1 MDLFA
6 GKADFH
12 YFVFKR
18 YVMVAQAPLNTE
30 DPPSDS
36 AASIDDSGERRRL
49 WRLPTIMTV
58 GLIAAVF
65 AVFWQTSWSIVSI
78 WIRSET
84 FTHGFLI
91 LPISAYLIW
100 RRRKDLLKYT
110 PAPNRWGIPVLIGIG
125 FVWLGAHSASV
136 LVLEQ
141 LAMMAIVPT
150 LVWTMLGW
158 QVTRAI
164 AFPLAFLFF
173 AVPMGE
179 ELVPYLMDFTANFT
193 VAALQLTGIPVFHEG
208 TYFEIPSGRWSV
220 IEACSGIRYLIASA
234 TLGCLYAYLTYHRL
248 GRRLLF
254 IILSVIVPIIA
265 NGLRAYMIV
274 MIAHLSNM
282 RLATGIDHIIYGWL
296 FFGIV
301 MVSLFWLGSFWRED
315 VTDQETSGQVR
326 QNTISPTLIASSK
339 PFIAT
344 GITVLFVVAVW
355 PVIGAS
361 INAGYKAPISISLNE
376 PVSRGGWHSTARSK
390 SSWRPHYTG
399 TDAVIDQSYQLGT
412 HRVNLYLAYYQ
423 RQRQGAELINSQNV
437 LVPQK
442 DPVWRQTA
450 DIPYEVTINGKHL
463 EVRLAKVR
471 SDDEDLLVWY
481 WYWVNG
487 QTTTNH
493 YLAKLWDAKAKLLG
507 ETGDAAAIIISTPLH
522 DDPGHAENELKD
534 FMNAMHTSI
543 ETSLENAVNE

>member
-1 MDLFA
+1 
-6 GKADFH
+6 
-12 YFVFKR
+12 
-18 YVMVAQAPLNTE
+18 MVEQVPFNTD
-30 DPPSDS
+30 DPPSGP
-36 AASIDDSGERRRL
+36 ATKIDELGERRQL
-49 WRLPTIMTV
+49 WRVPAMLTV
-58 GLIAAVF
+58 GLVIAVF

-100 RRRKDLLKYT
+100 QRRKDLLSYT
-110 PAPNRWGIPVLIGIG
+110 PAPNWWGIPVLMGIG
-125 FVWLGAHSASV
+125 LVWLGAHSASV

-141 LAMMAIVPT
+141 LATMAMVPT
-150 LVWTMLGW
+150 IVWTLLGW
-158 QVTRAI
+158 QVTWAI

-220 IEACSGIRYLIASA
+220 IEACSGIRYLIASV

-248 GRRLLF
+248 SRRLLF
-254 IILSVIVPIIA
+254 IILSAIVPIIA

-282 RLATGIDHIIYGWL
+282 RLATGIDHIIYGWI

-301 MVSLFWLGSFWRED
+301 MALLFWIGSFWRED
-315 VTDQETSGQVR
+315 VTDRKISEQVR
-326 QNTISPTLIASSK
+326 QNTLSPAFIVSSK
-339 PFIAT
+339 SFMVAGTVIFIA
-344 GITVLFVVAVW
+344 IAMW

-361 INAGYKAPISISLNE
+361 MNAGYKVPVTISLHE
-376 PVSRGGWHSTARSK
+376 PVPRGGWHATANSK
-390 SSWRPHYTG
+390 GSWRPHYTG
-399 TDAVIDQSYQLGT
+399 TDAVIDQSYMLGT
-412 HRVNLYLAYYQ
+412 HKVNLYLAYYQ

-442 DPVWRQTA
+442 DPVWHQTA
-450 DIPYEVTINGKHL
+450 DIPYDVIINGKHL
-463 EVRLAKVR
+463 EVRLAKIR

-493 YLAKLWDAKAKLLG
+493 YLAKLWDAKAKLMG
-507 ETGDAAAIIISTPLH
+507 ETGDAAAIMISTPLR
-522 DDPGHAENELKD
+522 DDSGNAENELKN
-534 FMNAMHTSI
+534 FMDAMQPSI
-543 ETSLENAVNE
+543 EASLEKAVNE